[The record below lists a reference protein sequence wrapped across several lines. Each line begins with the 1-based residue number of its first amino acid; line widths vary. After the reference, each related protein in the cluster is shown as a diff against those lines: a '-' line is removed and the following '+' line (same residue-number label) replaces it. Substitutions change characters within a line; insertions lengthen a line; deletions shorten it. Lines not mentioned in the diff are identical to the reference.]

1 MKFEINTHKTRIPE
15 LIEQVSNLF
24 GFTLDDIT
32 GRCKRRDY
40 ISARFCVY
48 HVLRNVLKL
57 TYSEVGR
64 HTNRDHG
71 AVANGVEALAAW
83 CDHEPLARKTRT
95 ACELIANKWVTATGY
110 SIDILPAK
118 CLQPAPNS
126 NEPVNT
132 DKAKTKGKPI
142 ASKGVVPKQLAK
154 EENCTYIYYYNSNSS
169 IKYKLENQLHNPFV
183 FKALVEYIE
192 YRKESRKKITQSG
205 MDKLMAK
212 LSSANAALVIQA
224 IEDSIA
230 NGWAGVFLNNKNN
243 AKTNKKNNSV
253 YNAKAKG
260 DYSGAVNKRATEEV
274 GEVF

>member
-15 LIEQVSNLF
+15 LIEQVGNLF

-48 HVLRNVLKL
+48 HVLRNILKL

-71 AVANGVEALAAW
+71 AVANGIESLAAW
-83 CDHEPLARKTRT
+83 CEQEPLALKTRT
-95 ACELIANKWVTATGY
+95 ACELIANKWVTATNY
-110 SIDILPAK
+110 SIDILPTE
-118 CLQPAPNS
+118 CSQPES
-126 NEPVNT
+126 NLKAPVNT
-132 DKAKTKGKPI
+132 NKAKTKGKPVVL
-142 ASKGVVPKQLAK
+142 KGVVPKQLAK
-154 EENCTYIYYYNSNSS
+154 EENCTYIYYYNTNNS
-169 IKYKLENQLHNPFV
+169 IKYILEKQLHNPFV

-192 YRKESRKKITQSG
+192 YRRESRKKITQSG

-243 AKTNKKNNSV
+243 AKNNKTNNSG

-260 DYSGAVNKRATEEV
+260 DYSGAVNKRGSEEV